1 MPRSGKH
8 ETKTRIGGVR
18 VWWIFSLQLAAATLH
33 KEVVISKVEGAHGSS
48 LAAVNRWGS
57 YTDHHIA
64 RPCMLLLSSTSTWMM
79 MRRDSLELALI
90 SLANHGL
97 AFARGRQRTIR
108 TTFSI
113 WLRPFVIF
121 TYQVFFIIRRMRLD
135 YSHTI
140 FSMALRIWQV
150 ISCIQR
156 FRVATLF
163 SLLYNTARLQC
174 GYLPWMAPSRPVWQ
188 LVSLHRTWTMTGHLL
203 GQFLS
208 LDI

>member
-1 MPRSGKH
+1 
-8 ETKTRIGGVR
+8 
-18 VWWIFSLQLAAATLH
+18 
-33 KEVVISKVEGAHGSS
+33 
-48 LAAVNRWGS
+48 
-57 YTDHHIA
+57 
-64 RPCMLLLSSTSTWMM
+64 

-113 WLRPFVIF
+113 WLSPFVIF

-156 FRVATLF
+156 FHLDTLF
-163 SLLYNTARLQC
+163 NLRHNTARLQC

-203 GQFLS
+203 GQFLPPPTPFPPLTYRRQLS
-208 LDI
+208 CPGGFWFYVGLDSDPEPAGFSCLLSAGGAL